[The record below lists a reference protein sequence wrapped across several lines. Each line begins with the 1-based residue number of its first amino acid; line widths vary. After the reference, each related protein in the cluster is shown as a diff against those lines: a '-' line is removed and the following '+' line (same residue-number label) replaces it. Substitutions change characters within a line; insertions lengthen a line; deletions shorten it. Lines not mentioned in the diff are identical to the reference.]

1 MAIKEYF
8 VDSSAFIA
16 LIYEDD
22 RYHDEAL
29 QIQLKLDKQGM
40 RRVTT
45 DYVLTEGYA
54 FLVSIVGRFAA
65 DLVDSALQEEENLII
80 VFQGEEG
87 FYKAQKL
94 FRQYSDKDYSLV
106 DCASFVTMQERRLT
120 KVFAFDEHFKYFGF
134 QLMSTRNI

>member
-54 FLVSIVGRFAA
+54 FLVSRVGRFAA
-65 DLVDSALQEEENLII
+65 DLFDSALQEEENLII

-94 FRQYSDKDYSLV
+94 FRQYSDKIIAWWIVLV
-106 DCASFVTMQERRLT
+106 LLLCKNA
-120 KVFAFDEHFKYFGF
+120 G
-134 QLMSTRNI
+134 